1 MRCES
6 RRHTTRSGRV
16 EIWDPSLCARFSEQQ
31 QVGKDFLASMKRP
44 RVEGDGKEG
53 THHETDGRVRFR
65 LVWTDPASV
74 QVSESVSQ
82 SVSPC
87 VDCEA

>member
-1 MRCES
+1 M
-6 RRHTTRSGRV
+6 RV
-16 EIWDPSLCARFSEQQ
+16 ETAHDTVGSGGDLGSFALRALFGATASWKRLFSEYEKTT
-31 QVGKDFLASMKRP
+31 GGRRWK
-44 RVEGDGKEG
+44 G